1 MPGKTT
7 NARRSDENRLSRTAS
22 RYQVR
27 FTRWVAASLETD
39 PRSNRA
45 YHDGLFTAGTQGN
58 RRPGHASTPSR
69 FECVSGNRDLAAGS
83 RDWQVKI
90 HSRTKGRGAEEK
102 NGNDFLNSPV
112 RLSSTTPLPQ
122 FS

>member
-27 FTRWVAASLETD
+27 FTRRVAASLETD

-58 RRPGHASTPSR
+58 RRPGHASKPSR
-69 FECVSGNRDLAAGS
+69 FEWVSGNRDLASGS
-83 RDWQVKI
+83 RDWQGKI
-90 HSRTKGRGAEEK
+90 PTLTQGRPGLGK
-102 NGNDFLNSPV
+102 N
-112 RLSSTTPLPQ
+112 
-122 FS
+122 